1 MNKEIVI
8 KNPNEP
14 ATNAQKKLI
23 GRAVKEKRYPRFAAD
38 KWNALTKGEA
48 SQIITKLNG
57 TEEIPASDAQK
68 KKLADLIHRGF
79 RKGLKHETFV
89 NLTSSIA
96 KSMIWHA
103 VQAEKAGR
111 TIEGFVPRTKLPP
124 YAPATERQKERLAQL
139 VRDGFLPKIS
149 KALYQKMTHEQAT
162 EHITRGKLAEQRV
175 ARQAA

>member
-1 MNKEIVI
+1 MIETIYQHF
-8 KNPNEP
+8 
-14 ATNAQKKLI
+14 QKAYKVTTDS
-23 GRAVKEKRYPRFAAD
+23 RKVEQDAVFFA
-38 KWNALTKGEA
+38 LKGENFDANDFAMQVAEEGKA
-48 SQIITKLNG
+48 SLVV
-57 TEEIPASDAQK
+57 
-68 KKLADLIHRGF
+68 AD

-89 NLTSSIA
+89 NLTSSMA

-103 VQAEKAGR
+103 VQAEKAGQ

-139 VRDGFLPKIS
+139 VKDGFLPRIS
-149 KALYQKMTHEQAT
+149 PELYKKMTHEQAT

>member
-14 ATNAQKKLI
+14 ATNAQKKVI
-23 GRAVKEKRYPRFAAD
+23 GHAVKENRYPRFSPD
-38 KWNALTKGEA
+38 KWQALTKGEA
-48 SQIITKLNG
+48 SQIITELYG
-57 TEEIPASDAQK
+57 TEDIPASDAQK

-79 RKGLKHETFV
+79 RKGLKHKTFV
-89 NLTSSIA
+89 NLTSGMA

-103 VQAEKAGR
+103 VQAEKAGQ
-111 TIEGFVPRTKLPP
+111 TIEGFVPRTKLAP

-139 VRDGFLPKIS
+139 VKDGFLPRIS
-149 KALYQKMTHEQAT
+149 PELYKKMTHEQAT